1 MLKNLASFSFR
12 KKWLVLAVWLVAAV
26 GFTFANSAAGGTFGR
41 GGDFSNS
48 DSSQADR
55 LLNKEFPSAGGEV
68 VSIVLQD
75 PQGIATD
82 RVTIDTY
89 LAKVKTLPRVAE
101 VVSPFESPEQVSADG
116 KIGFAKVAFT
126 PTGTGEVQDSTAS
139 MQATAKQLKQSSL
152 KLAFA
157 GYQFNQGSV
166 PDSEMYGLA
175 AAMVILLV
183 AFGSVVAMGLPII
196 TALVGLVIALAG
208 VGLWSAA
215 VPTPD
220 FTVQVASMIGIGV
233 GIDYAL
239 FIVTRYREAL
249 HRGATPH
256 DAVMEAANTAGRAVV
271 FAGGTVMVSLLG
283 MILMGVKFFNGLAF
297 GSSTAVLV
305 AVLAASTLL
314 PALLGVVGRRVE
326 LLSIHRKRK
335 VASLKET
342 FWHRWG
348 RFVQRHSKGFAI
360 GGLVLLVTLS
370 VPLLAMRQA
379 TADAGNDPKDSTTR
393 VAYDLLS
400 EGFGPGF
407 NGPLVIALDTPNEAS
422 LAKATALAD
431 VLRTTAGVA
440 FASDVQ
446 PSPSGKAA
454 VISIIPT
461 TSPQSRSTEQLVHH
475 LRADVL
481 PPFHTDGLI
490 GHVGGD
496 TASNV
501 DFAQLMSSRLPIFIG
516 VVLVL
521 SFMLLMVVFRSILV
535 PLKAVLMN
543 LLSISAAY
551 GLMVAVFQWGW
562 LGSLFNVSQGA
573 PIEPWAPMMLF
584 AIMFGLSM
592 DYEVFL
598 LSSIRER
605 YDHSG
610 DNTEA
615 VVEGLASTA
624 RIITAAAAIMICV
637 FAPFVLGNDRGIR
650 LIGFGLAAAVFIDA
664 TIVRMIVV
672 PATMEL
678 LGNRNWWFPRWLDRI
693 VPHAAL
699 A

>member
-1 MLKNLASFSFR
+1 M
-12 KKWLVLAVWLVAAV
+12 
-26 GFTFANSAAGGTFGR
+26 
-41 GGDFSNS
+41 
-48 DSSQADR
+48 
-55 LLNKEFPSAGGEV
+55 
-68 VSIVLQD
+68 
-75 PQGIATD
+75 
-82 RVTIDTY
+82 
-89 LAKVKTLPRVAE
+89 
-101 VVSPFESPEQVSADG
+101 VSPFESPEQVSADG
-116 KIGFAKVAFT
+116 QIGFAKVAFT
-126 PTGTGEVQDSTAS
+126 PTGTGVVQDSTAS
-139 MQATAKQLKQSSL
+139 MQATAKQLNQSSL
-152 KLAFA
+152 TVAFA

-249 HRGATPH
+249 KAEATPH

-326 LLSIHRKRK
+326 FLSIQRKRK
-335 VASLKET
+335 VASVKET
-342 FWHRWG
+342 FWHRWS
-348 RFVQRHSKGFAI
+348 RFVQRHSKGFTT
-360 GGLVLLVTLS
+360 GGLALLITLS
-370 VPLLAMRQA
+370 VPLMAIGQA
-379 TADAGNDPKDSTTR
+379 TADAGNDPKGSTTR

-400 EGFGPGF
+400 KGFGPGF
-407 NGPLVIALDTPNEAS
+407 NGPLVVALETPNEAAS
-422 LAKATALAD
+422 TRATALAD
-431 VLRTTAGVA
+431 TLRATQGVA
-440 FASDVQ
+440 FVSEVQ

-461 TSPQSRSTEQLVHH
+461 TSPQSRSTEQLVDH

-481 PPFHTDGLI
+481 PRFHTERLI
-490 GHVGGD
+490 GHVGGV

-521 SFMLLMVVFRSILV
+521 SFVLLMVVFRSILV

-562 LGSLFNVSQGA
+562 FGSLFNVSHGA

-605 YDHSG
+605 YDQSG
-610 DNTEA
+610 NNTEA

-678 LGNRNWWFPRWLDRI
+678 LGNRNWWFPHWLDRI
-693 VPHAAL
+693 VPTRRWRKAVSVTPDFTR
-699 A
+699 

>member
-1 MLKNLASFSFR
+1 MLKRLASFSFR
-12 KKWLVLAVWLVAAV
+12 KKWLVLAVWLVVAV
-26 GFTFANSAAGGTFGR
+26 GLTFANSAAGGTFG
-41 GGDFSNS
+41 GGSDTSNS
-48 DSSQADR
+48 DSSQAYR
-55 LLNKEFPSAGGEV
+55 LLKKEFPSAGGEE
-68 VSIVLQD
+68 VSIVLQSAD
-75 PQGIATD
+75 GIAKD
-82 RVTIDTY
+82 QAAIETY
-89 LAKVKTLPRVAE
+89 LAKVKAMPRVAS
-101 VVSPFESPEQVSADG
+101 VVSPFEAPEQLSADG
-116 KIGFAKVAFT
+116 RIGFANVAFT
-126 PTGTGEVQDSTAS
+126 PTGSGLVQDTTAQMES
-139 MQATAKQLKQSSL
+139 SAKALDQPTLKV
-152 KLAFA
+152 AFA
-157 GYQFNQGSV
+157 GYQFKEGSV
-166 PDSEMYGLA
+166 PDSEIYGIG
-175 AAMVILLV
+175 AAMLILLI
-183 AFGSVVAMGLPII
+183 AFGSVVAMGLPIL
-196 TALVGLVIALAG
+196 TALVGIVIGLAG

-314 PALLGVVGRRVE
+314 PALLGVVGRKVE
-326 LLSIHRKRK
+326 FLSIHRKRK
-335 VASLKET
+335 VATTKET
-342 FWHRWG
+342 FWHRWS
-348 RFVQRHSKGFAI
+348 RFVQRHSKGFTI
-360 GGLVLLVTLS
+360 GGLTVLVALS

-379 TADAGNDPKDSTTR
+379 SADAGNDPKGSTTR

-407 NGPLVIALDTPNEAS
+407 NGPLVVALETPTDAAV
-422 LAKATALAD
+422 AKATAVAD
-431 VLRTTAGVA
+431 TLRSTPGIA
-440 FASDVQ
+440 FASEVQ

-461 TSPQSRSTEQLVHH
+461 TSPQSRATESLVHH

-490 GHVGGD
+490 GHVGGA

-516 VVLVL
+516 VVLVV
-521 SFMLLMVVFRSILV
+521 SFLLLMVVFRSILV
-535 PLKAVLMN
+535 PLKAVIMN

-562 LGSLFNVSQGA
+562 LGGLFKVSQGA

-605 YDHSG
+605 YDESG
-610 DNTEA
+610 NNTEA

-637 FAPFVLGNDRGIR
+637 FAPFVFGNDRGIR

-678 LGNRNWWFPRWLDRI
+678 LGNRNWWFPRWLDRV